1 MGAFMAL
8 PVAAMIFAFITNFR
22 KGNVVVYESVYSADQ
37 GDKSTTQPEIT
48 ADPATSS

>member
-22 KGNVVVYESVYSADQ
+22 KGNVVVYKSVYSETDDDPNTA
-37 GDKSTTQPEIT
+37 QPEIT
-48 ADPATSS
+48 ADPATS